1 METIKSLFLSILVI
15 LPLILLVVLMAQKRR
30 GKTIIISCAVVGFFV
45 ATILELSFQQ
55 HPHVPVPIWAM
66 LQVILA
72 FVIPV
77 MAVAI
82 RFMINKH
89 RNKWEA
95 E

>member
-30 GKTIIISCAVVGFFV
+30 GQIIIISCAVVGFFI

-55 HPHVPVPIWAM
+55 HPHLPVPVWAM
-66 LQVILA
+66 LQVVLA
-72 FVIPV
+72 FIIPV
-77 MAVAI
+77 LAVAI

-89 RNKWEA
+89 RNNREI

>member
-45 ATILELSFQQ
+45 ATILELAFQQ
-55 HPHVPVPIWAM
+55 HPHIPVPIWAM
-66 LQVILA
+66 LQVVLA
-72 FVIPV
+72 IVIPV
-77 MAVAI
+77 MAVVI
-82 RFMINKH
+82 RFMIYKH
-89 RNKWEA
+89 RDNREI